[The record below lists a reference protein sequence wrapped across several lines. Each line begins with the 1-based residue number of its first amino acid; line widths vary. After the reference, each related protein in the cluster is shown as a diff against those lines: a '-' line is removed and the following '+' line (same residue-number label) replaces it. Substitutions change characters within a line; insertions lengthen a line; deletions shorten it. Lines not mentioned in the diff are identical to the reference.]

1 MPRLSNFEKVKK
13 LFKPDAEGASKW
25 VSVDEFST
33 VELNWSKNGNG
44 RHGVYFNVPQYIWE
58 KRVGGHSGRTVT
70 HLRTAGF
77 NNEEAFNQN
86 ISQKVKKYFENR
98 NICSIS
104 LLPIPQELREIDHR
118 YGNKTHP
125 DYVAIYGA
133 AEQDPKDFQLIF
145 SVLNSAKRQKCKA
158 CCASKVRPAHPTLG
172 FVEGD
177 QRHAERF
184 PCKGCYLAEPER
196 YREIAD

>member
-1 MPRLSNFEKVKK
+1 MPKLSNYEKVRN
-13 LFKPDAEGASKW
+13 LFKPDAAGVSKW
-25 VSVDEFST
+25 ISVDEFST

-58 KRVGGHSGRTVT
+58 KKVGGHSGRTVT

-77 NNEEAFNQN
+77 NNVEAFDQN
-86 ISQKVKKYFENR
+86 ISQKVKKHFENQ

-104 LLPIPQELREIDHR
+104 LLPIPQALREIDHR

-125 DYVAIYGA
+125 DYVALYSA
-133 AEQDPKDFQLIF
+133 VDQNPKHFQLIF
-145 SVLNSAKRQKCKA
+145 SVLNSAKRQKCKV
-158 CCASKVRPAHPTLG
+158 CCESKVRPAHPTLG

-177 QRHAERF
+177 QSHADRF

-196 YREIAD
+196 YRAIAD

>member
-1 MPRLSNFEKVKK
+1 MPRLSNLEKVKK

-86 ISQKVKKYFENR
+86 ISQKVKKYFENQ

-118 YGNKTHP
+118 YGNKTHQ

-145 SVLNSAKRQKCKA
+145 SVLNSAKRQKCKV
-158 CCASKVRPAHPTLG
+158 CCESKVRPAHPTLG

>member
-13 LFKPDAEGASKW
+13 LFKPDAEGFSQW
-25 VSVDEFST
+25 ISVDDFSA

-58 KRVGGHSGRTVT
+58 NRVGGHSGRTVT
-70 HLRTAGF
+70 HLRTVGL
-77 NNEEAFNQN
+77 NNEEAFDQN
-86 ISQKVKKYFENR
+86 ISQKVKKHFENQ
-98 NICSIS
+98 NLCAIS
-104 LLPIPQELREIDHR
+104 LLPIPQALREIDHR
-118 YGNKTHP
+118 FGNKTHP
-125 DYVAIYGA
+125 DYVATYGA
-133 AEQDPKDFQLIF
+133 ADQDPKDFQLIF
-145 SVLNSAKRQKCKA
+145 SVLNSAKRQMCKV
-158 CCASKVRPAHPTLG
+158 CCESKARPAHPTLG

-177 QRHAERF
+177 QRHADRF